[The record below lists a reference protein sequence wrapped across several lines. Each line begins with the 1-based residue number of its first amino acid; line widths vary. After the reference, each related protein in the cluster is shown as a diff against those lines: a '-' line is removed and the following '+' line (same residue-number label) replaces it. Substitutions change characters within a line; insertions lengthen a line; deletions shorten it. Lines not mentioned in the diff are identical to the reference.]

1 MLIEFVTGNGSE
13 QNPYY
18 FPSEANFIWQAQT
31 EEVTEALNYLMY
43 MIRNE
48 EAISGTKRE
57 IGESIY
63 FRTFNSLFKTEAQEE
78 REFSDVTEV
87 IPENVKRDDRVEA
100 LFAAIRRELL
110 SNRPRL

>member
-43 MIRNE
+43 MMRNE
-48 EAISGTKRE
+48 ET
-57 IGESIY
+57 GETIY
-63 FRTFNSLFKTEAQEE
+63 FRTFNSLFKTVAQEDG
-78 REFSDVTEV
+78 EFGDVTEV
-87 IPENVKRDDRVEA
+87 IPENVKRDERVEQ
-100 LFAAIRRELL
+100 LFSQIRRELL
-110 SNRPRL
+110 SKRPRL